1 MPSEKLEEKTVL
13 SKLNCLLEHHWH
25 QLNIHGF
32 TFRYRPLGSDGPEV
46 EVNGCCIGRR
56 WWDNLLQ
63 VVNAFAASAVYDTA
77 VDIYRPFK
85 GFECQSLEELAI
97 KIDLASSTISK

>member
-13 SKLNCLLEHHWH
+13 EKLNCLLEQHWH
-25 QLNIHGF
+25 QLKISGF
-32 TFRYRPLGSDGPEV
+32 TFRYRPLKGGGQEI

-85 GFECQSLEELAI
+85 GFECQSLEELAV
-97 KIDLASSTISK
+97 KIDLAIQCI